1 MSIWLRTS
9 ASSLRSNSSRCF
21 VGHPRR
27 CGSNTALSIS
37 QDRAPCGSS
46 TLICGNPQVLGR
58 NAEGCGSGN
67 RLALQRT
74 AWLSHPRSQRTS
86 EGCRLSTSGRCM
98 EPQFFPSTSE
108 APRSP
113 RWGFFFSGGAIGH
126 DRAPVQW
133 TRDEVCGA
141 DHQRGTS
148 TPSLTGAPEAN
159 SARSRA
165 AVDRALRGDH
175 RGAQGALRIGEAV
188 SLRWADVDAAVCA
201 FDSRAQR
208 RSVTV
213 RVGCTSRSGSWMP
226 SRRRVHSRIAF
237 PSGRCSRESPRTAL
251 AQRWLGRAGS
261 PRCRTTT
268 RTTFVIA
275 GRRSGISR
283 ACLPATLPN
292 GWGTRLFCCG
302 GVPPV

>member
-1 MSIWLRTS
+1 MVTIRDVHL
-9 ASSLRSNSSRCF
+9 ASHKCGQPAFELFALF

-37 QDRAPCGSS
+37 QARAPCGSS

-126 DRAPVQW
+126 DRAPVQE

-159 SARSRA
+159 SARSR
-165 AVDRALRGDH
+165 
-175 RGAQGALRIGEAV
+175 
-188 SLRWADVDAAVCA
+188 
-201 FDSRAQR
+201 
-208 RSVTV
+208 
-213 RVGCTSRSGSWMP
+213 
-226 SRRRVHSRIAF
+226 SRRRRSTSRR
-237 PSGRCSRESPRTAL
+237 SS
-251 AQRWLGRAGS
+251 
-261 PRCRTTT
+261 
-268 RTTFVIA
+268 
-275 GRRSGISR
+275 RRSGCTADR
-283 ACLPATLPN
+283 
-292 GWGTRLFCCG
+292 
-302 GVPPV
+302 